1 MTEATV
7 LVTVANH
14 RSVPTAVSG
23 ATPKNSNSSGV
34 ISEPPPTPVIP
45 TIKPVSAPANA
56 TKGSKVMRPRQ
67 EVRVDLAPPVLLSEP
82 RSRRTVPCRSVVA
95 LPEDGPASPA
105 THSDTR
111 AAALD
116 WRHVVPAAPQGLE
129 GHGRAMPALSGDHA
143 GLHPADPGDPDR
155 PDHAEVGAL
164 ARVARPPCRS
174 PRARR
179 QGRQCSPHKRDN

>member
-67 EVRVDLAPPVLLSEP
+67 EVRVDLAPPVLLSEL
-82 RSRRTVPCRSVVA
+82 RSRRTVPCRTVVA
-95 LPEDGPASPA
+95 LPEDGRAPVPRPSP
-105 THSDTR
+105 HER
-111 AAALD
+111 QRLD

-129 GHGRAMPALSGDHA
+129 GHERAMPALSALDTKRQA
-143 GLHPADPGDPDR
+143 ARLQRPQIFAYLSGLLLKHPLAYPD
-155 PDHAEVGAL
+155 AV
-164 ARVARPPCRS
+164 
-174 PRARR
+174 
-179 QGRQCSPHKRDN
+179 